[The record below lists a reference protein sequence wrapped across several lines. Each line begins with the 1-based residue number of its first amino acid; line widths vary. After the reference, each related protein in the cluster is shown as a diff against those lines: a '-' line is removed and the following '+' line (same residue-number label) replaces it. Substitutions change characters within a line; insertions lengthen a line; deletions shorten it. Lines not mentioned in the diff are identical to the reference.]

1 MCSWTL
7 DWVDDFGS
15 MSLGDVKYPGVV
27 LWGVRVVQLGYGI
40 GEGFGSLNLT
50 LAICIHV
57 VEGFVILM
65 QSVSSPADI
74 PRRSLTATAT

>member
-7 DWVDDFGS
+7 DWVEYFGS
-15 MSLGDVKYPGVV
+15 MSLGAVKCPG
-27 LWGVRVVQLGYGI
+27 LFRGYGI
-40 GEGFGSLNLT
+40 IEGFGQFEIHICNL
-50 LAICIHV
+50 HV

-74 PRRSLTATAT
+74 PRRSLMATAT